1 MKPNF
6 SYEEEAEEQFLNV
19 SGQKAL
25 KQNSERFTQEVK
37 EQGSWFCDFC
47 CSRPCFPITRARTD
61 VDTEEGIF
69 SDRNY

>member
-37 EQGSWFCDFC
+37 EQGSWFCDF
-47 CSRPCFPITRARTD
+47 
-61 VDTEEGIF
+61 TEGTALAVLALVSQSPEQGLM
-69 SDRNY
+69 